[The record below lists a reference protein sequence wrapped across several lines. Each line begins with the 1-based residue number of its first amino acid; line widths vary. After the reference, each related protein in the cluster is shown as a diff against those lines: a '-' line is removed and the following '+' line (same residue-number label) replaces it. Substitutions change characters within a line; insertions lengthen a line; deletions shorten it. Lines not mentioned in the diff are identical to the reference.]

1 MSDSQSVSVPSRG
14 EESNN
19 SHRFLTRSKSASS
32 SFRPLSGR
40 RVQQSDEKIEAVK
53 SNKGFRPLSGQ
64 RVQQS
69 ELRTTFSGTPVMFP
83 SPLGAKSPTIRGCS
97 RKVQGEVMGFPSPLG
112 VKSPTIVYRYLTQ
125 NEEFVESFRPL
136 SGQRVQQ
143 YAHTERILLGDVEV
157 SVPSRGEESNNT
169 RNAVMSECIK
179 HVSVPSRG
187 EESNNFAFLINRR
200 GASKFPS
207 PLGVKSPTICHCMGA
222 RLHD

>member
-40 RVQQSDEKIEAVK
+40 RVQQSRDRHHLQRRYSILSFRPLSGRRVQQSVEKFEAVK
-53 SNKGFRPLSGQ
+53 SNKGFSPLSGQ

-112 VKSPTIVYRYLTQ
+112 VKSSTIVSEAR
-125 NEEFVESFRPL
+125 NHD
-136 SGQRVQQ
+136 GQQHR
-143 YAHTERILLGDVEV
+143 V
-157 SVPSRGEESNNT
+157 SVPSRGEEFNNQ
-169 RNAVMSECIK
+169 
-179 HVSVPSRG
+179 
-187 EESNNFAFLINRR
+187 
-200 GASKFPS
+200 
-207 PLGVKSPTICHCMGA
+207 VK
-222 RLHD
+222 

>member
-40 RVQQSDEKIEAVK
+40 RVQQSRDRHHLQRRYSIL
-53 SNKGFRPLSGQ
+53 SFRPLSGQ

-112 VKSPTIVYRYLTQ
+112 VKSSTIVSEAR
-125 NEEFVESFRPL
+125 NHD
-136 SGQRVQQ
+136 GQQHR
-143 YAHTERILLGDVEV
+143 V
-157 SVPSRGEESNNT
+157 SVPSRGEEFNNL
-169 RNAVMSECIK
+169 RVGVCG
-179 HVSVPSRG
+179 SR
-187 EESNNFAFLINRR
+187 SRPHR
-200 GASKFPS
+200 FPS
-207 PLGVKSPTICHCMGA
+207 PLGAKSPTIRYDGLA
-222 RLHD
+222 S

>member
-97 RKVQGEVMGFPSPLG
+97 RKVQGEVMGFPSPRG
-112 VKSPTIVYRYLTQ
+112 VKSSTIVSEAR
-125 NEEFVESFRPL
+125 NHD
-136 SGQRVQQ
+136 GQQHR
-143 YAHTERILLGDVEV
+143 V
-157 SVPSRGEESNNT
+157 SVPSRGEEFNNQ
-169 RNAVMSECIK
+169 
-179 HVSVPSRG
+179 
-187 EESNNFAFLINRR
+187 
-200 GASKFPS
+200 
-207 PLGVKSPTICHCMGA
+207 VK
-222 RLHD
+222 